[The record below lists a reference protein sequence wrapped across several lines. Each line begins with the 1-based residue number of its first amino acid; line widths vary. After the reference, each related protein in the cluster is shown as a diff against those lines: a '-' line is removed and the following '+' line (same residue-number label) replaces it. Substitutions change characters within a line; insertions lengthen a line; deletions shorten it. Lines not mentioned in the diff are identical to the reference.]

1 MGYKKSEM
9 KKIILRSA
17 VTGLLSMLFLIA
29 CQSASDRST
38 VIKKENIADA
48 EEDLTYSLN
57 DSLAGVI
64 SDSLTLWERFK
75 KESTERINDNKMR
88 IASLKAS
95 IAGKA
100 DDVKADYQKNIAV
113 LEAKNDELKRKLI
126 EYKNDKKE
134 DLETFKQKMNNDIN
148 DVARSLKNFKI
159 SL

>member
-38 VIKKENIADA
+38 VIKKEKIADA
-48 EEDLTYSLN
+48 EEDLTYSMN

-113 LEAKNDELKRKLI
+113 LEAKM
-126 EYKNDKKE
+126 
-134 DLETFKQKMNNDIN
+134 MN
-148 DVARSLKNFKI
+148 
-159 SL
+159 